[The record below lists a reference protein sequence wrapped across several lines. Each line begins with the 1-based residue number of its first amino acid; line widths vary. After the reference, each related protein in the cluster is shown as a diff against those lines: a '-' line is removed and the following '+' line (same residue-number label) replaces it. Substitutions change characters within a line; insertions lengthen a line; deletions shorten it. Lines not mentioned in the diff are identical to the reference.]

1 MRGSALPGATE
12 STQTYLQTMSSSSP
26 TTTSGSRSPSPRT
39 PQSSPFAESAAF
51 QADFDPTAAWFIAM
65 HRPKS
70 DTSLFVQPHKFDDE
84 QMLQIDDLLEQHAFD
99 EYAITSRNPL
109 Y

>member
-1 MRGSALPGATE
+1 
-12 STQTYLQTMSSSSP
+12 
-26 TTTSGSRSPSPRT
+26 
-39 PQSSPFAESAAF
+39 
-51 QADFDPTAAWFIAM
+51 M

-99 EYAITSRNPL
+99 EYAITSHNPL